1 MAQFFR
7 HSIDQQQFTGSRE
20 RLEAE
25 RLHYRQNQV
34 SGVFEIQATPDE
46 LQVLIL
52 GDGEETGAYCL
63 YPNSRIKINPLEIGT
78 GWEDHEVPIRMVA
91 MPDHAS
97 RAIWQSLEYP
107 VVGQETL
114 PGLAGWKEFLETC
127 RKHRLTGLI
136 RLDSDLCDGFVF
148 LQEGLVASGETIL
161 CSSDG
166 FTTNLQAAESF
177 LDAPER
183 LTIYKAD
190 PATRAY
196 QCTFLRLGAVGWGK
210 RILAHYKDMVGQ

>member
-1 MAQFFR
+1 MLTAARRDMRRADRTIGSCDFGCR

-25 RLHYRQNQV
+25 RLRYRQNQV
-34 SGVFEIQATPDE
+34 SGVFEIQATLDE

-78 GWEDHEVPIRMVA
+78 GWKDHEVPIRMVA

-114 PGLAGWKEFLETC
+114 PGLAG
-127 RKHRLTGLI
+127 
-136 RLDSDLCDGFVF
+136 
-148 LQEGLVASGETIL
+148 
-161 CSSDG
+161 
-166 FTTNLQAAESF
+166 
-177 LDAPER
+177 
-183 LTIYKAD
+183 
-190 PATRAY
+190 
-196 QCTFLRLGAVGWGK
+196 
-210 RILAHYKDMVGQ
+210 